1 LAYTT
6 TPPKKPTAL
15 LQATDAANAAYCPV
29 KAELCAAAGVQESDV
44 LIFEPQTTT
53 TRPAYAVWVDKEN
66 KRIIWGF
73 RGTTDLNVSCW
84 GVLQLPWHLLDYFSL
99 PRV

>member
-1 LAYTT
+1 MPHTSA
-6 TPPKKPTAL
+6 PPKIHYPA
-15 LQATDAANAAYCPV
+15 QATDAANAAYCPV
-29 KAELCAAAGVQESDV
+29 KSELCAAAGVKEADV

-73 RGTTDLNVSCW
+73 RGTTDLNVSCSPA
-84 GVLQLPWHLLDYFSL
+84 LATS
-99 PRV
+99 

>member
-1 LAYTT
+1 
-6 TPPKKPTAL
+6 
-15 LQATDAANAAYCPV
+15 
-29 KAELCAAAGVQESDV
+29 V

-73 RGTTDLNVSCW
+73 RGTTDLNVSCSPA
-84 GVLQLPWHLLDYFSL
+84 LATS
-99 PRV
+99 